1 MTSRVASA
9 ASGSGDASAKAIARW
24 SSVQRGEDRNIFPYQ
39 ENADAMF
46 NSALVYEQAALKLL
60 AEPLL
65 RQIRPGSLE
74 YSEAER
80 LLAAL
85 EWFLPAPLEFIPDNS
100 ILREFVGSSTLKDFK
115 LWVQG

>member
-1 MTSRVASA
+1 VR
-9 ASGSGDASAKAIARW
+9 DARDRGHTARDTI
-24 SSVQRGEDRNIFPYQ
+24 QRWDKVRDGENRNIFPYQ

-46 NSALVYEQAALKLL
+46 NSALVYEQAALKSV

-65 RQIRPGSLE
+65 RQIRPGTLE

-85 EWFLPAPLEFIPDNS
+85 DWFLPVPIEFIPENS
-100 ILREFVGSSTLKDFK
+100 ILREFIGSSSLKDFR
-115 LWVQG
+115 LWEAK